1 MVALG
6 AAGTG
11 LLLPRRGDGQ
21 DRPLGTAPVTPAG
34 MLGPVV
40 QAPTLSLLGVAPVA
54 AGSPSLTHDSDVWVG
69 ASHPMGRL
77 GPVSFATVGTGRWQA
92 PAGTGAATD
101 AHGQLAVRAR
111 AQVGGARVWSA
122 VGYGM
127 ARGNGGSPTDLL
139 GMGRGALGGINADGA
154 DTTIS
159 RRVDLGALARAEAG
173 VLTRARGFEIAVGFA
188 VERAT
193 RVTTQTLT
201 IDAPEQAQFFT
212 GASPERMVSTQ
223 TLRTLQRRDLATA
236 MGSLGFT
243 THRTTWLVSVTAPVA
258 KWVSSDALAPTPRPV
273 PTVAAITM
281 VQPVT
286 QWLSLVAAAASSPV
300 TVGGT
305 VLRDD
310 VTDGRRGLAP
320 VVAVGV
326 RVARLPVG
334 RRADAP
340 SGILGFETRTLGT
353 VDAATLTDGAPLA
366 VAGDSVRVIL
376 LVDAPRA
383 ESVELMGDATQWLAR
398 GLQRLPSGRW
408 RAELALPRGIHRV
421 MVRADLG
428 QWVAPPGLPLGADD
442 FGTPVGMLVIGGR
455 R

>member
-1 MVALG
+1 M
-6 AAGTG
+6 G
-11 LLLPRRGDGQ
+11 LLLPRGGGAQ

-40 QAPTLSLLGVAPVA
+40 HAPTLSVLGMAPVA
-54 AGSPSLTHDSDVWVG
+54 AGNAATAHQGDLWMG
-69 ASHPMGRL
+69 ASQPLGRMGR
-77 GPVSFATVGTGRWQA
+77 VAFATVGTGRWQV
-92 PAGTGAATD
+92 PAGAGDATA
-101 AHGQLAVRAR
+101 AHGQVALRAR
-111 AQVGGARVWSA
+111 AQVGGSRIWSA

-127 ARGNGGSPTDLL
+127 ARGNGASPTELL
-139 GMGRGALGGINADGA
+139 GMGQGALGGINFESV

-159 RRVDLGALARAEAG
+159 RRVDLGTLARAEAG
-173 VLTRARGFEIAVGFA
+173 LLTRARGVEMAVGFS

-201 IDAPEQAQFFT
+201 IDAPEEQGFVT
-212 GASPERMVSTQ
+212 VGLPGRMVSTQ

-236 MGSLGFT
+236 MASLGFT
-243 THRTTWLVSVTAPVA
+243 THRTTWLVSVAAPVA

-273 PTVAAITM
+273 PTVASVTL

-286 QWLSLVAAAASSPV
+286 QWLSVVAAAASSPV

-310 VTDGRRGLAP
+310 VTDGRRGMAP
-320 VVAVGV
+320 VVAFGV
-326 RVARLPVG
+326 RVARLPLG

-340 SGILGFETRTLGT
+340 GGILGFETRTLGT
-353 VDAATLTDGAPLA
+353 VDAAAVADGAPLA
-366 VAGDSVRVIL
+366 VGSDSIRVIL

-408 RAELALPRGIHRV
+408 RAELALPRGVHRV

-428 QWVAPPGLPLGADD
+428 QWMAPPGLPLGADD
-442 FGTPVGMLVIGGR
+442 FGTPVGMIVIGGR